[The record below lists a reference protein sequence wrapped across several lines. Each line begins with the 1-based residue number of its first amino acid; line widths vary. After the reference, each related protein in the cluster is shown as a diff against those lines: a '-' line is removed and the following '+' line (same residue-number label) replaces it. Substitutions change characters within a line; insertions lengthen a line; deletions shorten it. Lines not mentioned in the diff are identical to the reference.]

1 MNITMTVPARR
12 PGLTAPAGL
21 ALAALAGCL
30 PPPAAPTPVPPV
42 RLVVTERWAGG
53 GRLVV
58 VDDAGDRQAVLVPPP
73 AGPPT
78 GVRDDQAA
86 FSPDG
91 RWIAFVST
99 RGGDRATSALWL
111 IAARVGARPVRL
123 TRGPGAVL
131 SPAWTA
137 DSAAIVYASD
147 RAGTFDLYR
156 LPIPARDPQ
165 GRRIPASPPRRLT
178 DAPSHEIAPTIAT
191 DGRLVAQVVE
201 PGLAPRSYL
210 ALVGADG
217 RLDPVTDGPLDATP
231 AWAPDGRH
239 LAYTTGRLRAD
250 GGDDTE
256 LMVLDTERDRP
267 PTAVTDLPTTAES
280 GPVWSRDG
288 RWLFA
293 TSVLMAADGAPRWSS
308 VIVID
313 LQRPRATPR
322 MLRDRVGAIV
332 RAGPALAP
340 VGLDARALARAPG
353 YLPALDQALRDQDDA
368 RAGEPGADAPA
379 GAGGGR
385 NDHEPVPRGDEL
397 VAP

>member
-1 MNITMTVPARR
+1 MNVTMTVPARR
-12 PGLTAPAGL
+12 LGLPAPVGL
-21 ALAALAGCL
+21 ALAAVAGCL
-30 PPPAAPTPVPPV
+30 PAPEAPTLAPPV

-78 GVRDDQAA
+78 VVRDDQAA

-99 RGGDRATSALWL
+99 RGGDLATSALWL
-111 IAARVGARPVRL
+111 IEARVGARPVRL
-123 TRGPGAVL
+123 TRGPGAAL

-137 DSAAIVYASD
+137 DSAAVVYASD
-147 RAGTFDLYR
+147 RAGSYDLYR
-156 LPIPARDPQ
+156 VAIPMRDPQ
-165 GRRIPASPPRRLT
+165 GRPIPASPPRRLT
-178 DAPSHEIAPTIAT
+178 DAPSHEIAPTVAA

-217 RLDPVTDGPLDATP
+217 RLEPLTDGPLDATP
-231 AWAPDGRH
+231 AWAPDGRR

-293 TSVLMAADGAPRWSS
+293 TSVLIAADGAPRWSS
-308 VIVID
+308 VIAID
-313 LQRPRATPR
+313 LRAARPTPR
-322 MLRDRVGAIV
+322 MIRDRVGAIV

-340 VGLDARALARAPG
+340 VALDAQALARAPR
-353 YLPALDQALRDQDDA
+353 YLPALDQALRDQA
-368 RAGEPGADAPA
+368 AGDQAAPTDEPGG
-379 GAGGGR
+379 GAGGR
-385 NDHEPVPRGDEL
+385 NDDEPVPRGDEL